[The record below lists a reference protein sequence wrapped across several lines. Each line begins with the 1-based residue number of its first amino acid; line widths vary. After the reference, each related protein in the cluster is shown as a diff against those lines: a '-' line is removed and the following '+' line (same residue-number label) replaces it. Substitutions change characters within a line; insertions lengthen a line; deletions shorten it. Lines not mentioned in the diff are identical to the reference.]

1 MMSKYAELK
10 RKGQTAPA
18 DGIFYAFS
26 DEQFA
31 DGLVRLLEKHK
42 TLEESQEAMKNDVK
56 FYLKQNPNL
65 DITEE
70 YSDHILVGDEDNGCL
85 WQILEL

>member
-1 MMSKYAELK
+1 MNSFVVIYTDY
-10 RKGQTAPA
+10 GCTC
-18 DGIFYAFS
+18 
-26 DEQFA
+26 

>member
-1 MMSKYAELK
+1 MFKIIYTDY
-10 RKGQTAPA
+10 GCTC
-18 DGIFYAFS
+18 
-26 DEQFA
+26 
-31 DGLVRLLEKHK
+31 DGLARVLEKHK

-70 YSDHILVGDEDNGCL
+70 YSDHILVGDEDKGCL

>member
-1 MMSKYAELK
+1 MNSFVVIYTDY
-10 RKGQTAPA
+10 GCTC
-18 DGIFYAFS
+18 
-26 DEQFA
+26 
-31 DGLVRLLEKHK
+31 DGLVRILEKHK

-70 YSDHILVGDEDNGCL
+70 SSDHILVGDEDNGCL
-85 WQILEL
+85 WQILEI